1 MIGKQKKLVLGLT
14 VFSALLFLAIDPI
27 TNNFPS
33 VMIDAAKQINVRPVG
48 EIVKGFKI
56 QQVIPVECFD
66 VERNTFSHNL
76 IKDVYLEILLA
87 NYSNRKNRGTI
98 QVSIEQGKLKTI
110 QNIDMS
116 KVEDNSFHRV
126 CFPVEE
132 FAEFS
137 LKNNLVLKITGLN
150 GKSGSSVTAWLTED
164 ISKGVAGINGVKT
177 DKSLVYGLLFKE
189 NAKSIS
195 YSALA
200 LFLTYMSLLLLL
212 IGILRTSRFIN

>member
-1 MIGKQKKLVLGLT
+1 MTGKQKKLVLGLT

-76 IKDVYLEILLA
+76 IKDVDLEILLA

-126 CFPVEE
+126 C
-132 FAEFS
+132 
-137 LKNNLVLKITGLN
+137 
-150 GKSGSSVTAWLTED
+150 
-164 ISKGVAGINGVKT
+164 
-177 DKSLVYGLLFKE
+177 LL
-189 NAKSIS
+189 
-195 YSALA
+195 Y
-200 LFLTYMSLLLLL
+200 
-212 IGILRTSRFIN
+212 TSPSPRDS